1 MLIGLKLKV
10 STRYWSTLGL
20 KNAGNVGPKNIPF
33 TPRDN
38 KAKRSATAFCSYH
51 EIIKDNGN
59 PFTSVP
65 NASAR
70 AVAILTAE

>member
-1 MLIGLKLKV
+1 MLA
-10 STRYWSTLGL
+10 S
-20 KNAGNVGPKNIPF
+20 VGPKNIPF

-65 NASAR
+65 NASAKSCCNSNC
-70 AVAILTAE
+70 